1 MRIRLAKEHVT
12 PAASSVGG
20 EHKRGSAIDWFQTTA
35 PTTRPD
41 GVTALTT
48 DDRGRTWCD
57 TTNNVLKMLTAIGS
71 PNTWTPYGELCIA
84 TYTAGSEPTRG
95 IYRKGNEIYV
105 KTDAEKHL
113 AGLIDEDNMAS
124 NSATRVPSQ
133 QSVRAY
139 VTSGT
144 VTMANKT
151 LTSPTINTPTIAS
164 AVLNTA
170 VSGTAVLDED
180 TMASNSATKLATQ
193 QSIKAYVDNSL
204 GQSAQ
209 VVGTTNISTNTAD
222 WSNMTD
228 MSITMTTKGGN
239 VLALF
244 TATFEANSDSDN
256 VTVGLR
262 YDLDGTPYGTQQHCV
277 HNDAYSDSSGE
288 ERMVHAHWLFTGL
301 AAGSHTFKVQW
312 KDVAHIAYQYGAD
325 FPRVLSIVELPS

>member
-1 MRIRLAKEHVT
+1 LRIRLAKEHVT

-20 EHKRGSAIDWFQTTA
+20 EHKQGSAIDWFQTTA

-48 DDRGRTWCD
+48 DDLGRTWCD

-84 TYTAGSEPTRG
+84 TYTAGSEPARG

-144 VTMANKT
+144 VTMTNKT

-193 QSIKAYVDNSL
+193 QSIKAYVDTKIP
-204 GQSAQ
+204 QVTKSATAAKIVHAGGLIEQ
-209 VVGTTNISTNTAD
+209 IFQIAST
-222 WSNMTD
+222 
-228 MSITMTTKGGN
+228 
-239 VLALF
+239 
-244 TATFEANSDSDN
+244 SDSDQTFNFPEAFPTVCIN
-256 VTVGLR
+256 VTLSHAVVRCELGDDSGNDPTEKFTINRDDGIGGTSTTMYVRAVG
-262 YDLDGTPYGTQQHCV
+262 Y
-277 HNDAYSDSSGE
+277 
-288 ERMVHAHWLFTGL
+288 
-301 AAGSHTFKVQW
+301 
-312 KDVAHIAYQYGAD
+312 
-325 FPRVLSIVELPS
+325 